1 MNHLEGCRA
10 KPFNEILLARIAEDS
25 FEDCPHKCRPD
36 LSFGKNLNK
45 IIESMPICKNRTL
58 HYCFERVRRK
68 ISKDILDKPCT
79 KVQVWPLANFFLS
92 PFGKKIIYLSGP
104 LLGQTLFSS
113 VSLKKLAHLRL
124 QPLNGFLSGYSDLK
138 QGPSTLCVC
147 WFQNYREA
155 GISCAALGV
164 EVPGHRQQQL
174 TQTLIVRLLKT
185 HLFTPI
191 PDCEKSTE

>member
-1 MNHLEGCRA
+1 MRKGFFGTGFLSRDGEPLNYNLGIGESTTTSIHQEKIKYLNHLEGCRA

-68 ISKDILDKPCT
+68 ISKDILDKPCP

-92 PFGKKIIYLSGP
+92 PFGKKII
-104 LLGQTLFSS
+104 
-113 VSLKKLAHLRL
+113 
-124 QPLNGFLSGYSDLK
+124 
-138 QGPSTLCVC
+138 
-147 WFQNYREA
+147 
-155 GISCAALGV
+155 
-164 EVPGHRQQQL
+164 
-174 TQTLIVRLLKT
+174 
-185 HLFTPI
+185 
-191 PDCEKSTE
+191 